1 MLIPHRNL
9 IAIWFAALLV
19 IIPLCMQ
26 AKNAALWSEDAIIS
40 WIILAIMLI
49 FTLITALLAKKRKP
63 QITVK
68 RTVGEIQQSGEIF
81 TVELELQNHTNREL
95 SAEIFDHLP
104 SEADCSQMP
113 IAAKI
118 PSKGKIKISY
128 ETKIQA
134 RGRFSFADVQIRI
147 PDTAYLWLFDL
158 KIKTEEPN
166 NLRLYPKFKYTD
178 NQVLQGIVAHRPT
191 DIHPLHFQRGNGDF
205 AYIRDYA
212 AGDPLNHID
221 HKASA
226 RAGKWCVREFEHTYG
241 QPVLLMIDASR
252 RTAVK
257 HREKVLFDEII
268 TAANQLAKTALHKG
282 DEVGLQIF
290 SSEIK
295 RFLPPSRN
303 SHQYKHWTES
313 LFDCFA
319 DNSPPDFQLALKTAF
334 CRQKERSLIIFIT
347 TPQYGDAENLQ
358 KLFRLIGKKHHL
370 LFVAIR
376 PSFLDERTEI
386 YQTDD
391 NFANAAR
398 DTYHFKFKQIC
409 QKLKQ
414 EKILFLET
422 KPEQLRTK
430 LINAYLEYK
439 ARIISH

>member
-9 IAIWFAALLV
+9 IIIWTAALLV
-19 IIPLCMQ
+19 IIPLCVQ
-26 AKNAALWSEDAIIS
+26 AKSAALWSEDAVIS

-49 FTLITALLAKKRKP
+49 FTAITALLAKTRIPK
-63 QITVK
+63 ITAK
-68 RTVGEIQQSGEIF
+68 RTVGEIQQSGEFF

-95 SAEIFDHLP
+95 NAEVFDLLP

-113 IAAKI
+113 INAKI
-118 PSKGKIKISY
+118 PAKGKIKISY
-128 ETKIQA
+128 ETKIAA
-134 RGRFSFADVQIRI
+134 RGRFSFGGVQIRI
-147 PDTAYLWLFDL
+147 PDKAYLWLFNL

-178 NQVLQGIVAHRPT
+178 SQVLQGI
-191 DIHPLHFQRGNGDF
+191 F

-212 AGDPLNHID
+212 AGDQLNRID

-226 RAGKWCVREFEHTYG
+226 RARKWCVREFEHTYG

-257 HREKVLFDEII
+257 HNGKVLFDEII

-290 SSEIK
+290 SNEIK

-303 SHQYKHWTES
+303 SRQYKNWTES

-334 CRQKERSLIIFIT
+334 CRQKERSLIIFIS
-347 TPQYGDAENLQ
+347 TPQYGDAEKLQ
-358 KLFRLIGKKHHL
+358 KLFRLISKKHHL

-376 PSFLDERTEI
+376 PPFLDQRSEI
-386 YQTDD
+386 FQTDD

-398 DTYHFKFKQIC
+398 DIYNFEFKKIC
-409 QKLKQ
+409 KELKQ
-414 EKILFLET
+414 EKIFFLET
-422 KPEQLRTK
+422 KPEQLRAK
-430 LINAYLEYK
+430 IINAYLEYK
-439 ARIISH
+439 ARIITQ